1 MPIDFTTFQYSHD
14 QLPIHPKDIFSAL
27 SRRAPGFGYLRDVQ
41 GQVLDRWYPRRNDRD
56 VSIKMNTGTG
66 KTAVGLLML
75 LSSIREGYSPA
86 LYVTPD
92 NYLIRQAGQQAHDL
106 GIPWTDD
113 PDSRAYLAGEAIGI
127 VNVYRLV
134 NGRSIFGGPAGRL
147 THPVPIGALVI
158 DDAHACV
165 NTIEQQTTVTIPS
178 HHEAYRKSLELFR
191 SDLNIQSHSQLLDLE
206 NQEPGLVMR
215 ISISTWVDR
224 CQNLIEIINPYQ
236 NEELLQFSWPFVRD
250 ILPSCQGLI
259 SSDSLEIRPFCPPTS
274 MISSL
279 EQVER
284 RIFLTATLP
293 DDSVLV
299 THFGASEES
308 ACNPV
313 TPKSAA
319 DIGDRLILSPLEL
332 NPAAS
337 ELHIRDVVRRLA
349 NDYNVVVLVPSYL
362 RAEAWKDYADRIAGK
377 DEIDDTVKVLRTN
390 SDAGLT
396 VLVNKYDGIDLPGN
410 ACRVLVID
418 GVPEAIS
425 NSERREAEVLGGSDL
440 IALRKLQR
448 IEQGM
453 GRGVRSAEDYC
464 VVLLMGTG
472 LTRVLARP
480 QMRDRLGPATRAQ
493 LELSMALASKIER
506 QGLPEVVDVLEQ
518 CLGRDPG
525 WLTLSRNCLTGIEY
539 SSGSIEPFAV
549 SSRRAFDVSVTS
561 QFGAAVREMS
571 DAVNSVI
578 DSTTKGWLQELL
590 AAYMHSVDPAQ
601 AQHVLAGAIQHNRRV
616 MRPMAG
622 VRYLRISSGVD
633 QAQTAYDALVGQF
646 EDANSLILGFRDLA
660 ERLAIGTRAPIF
672 ENIIEELGSLLGF
685 QSQRPE
691 RDTGKGPD
699 NLWCLG
705 RLKFLVI
712 ECKSEAKSDVWKRD
726 AGQLAQSM
734 NWFTDK
740 YDNTCKA
747 TPVLIHHSG
756 HHAFDATP
764 ASGGRVIDKRR
775 LGELRKSFEQ
785 YGRTLAARWPF
796 DCEDVRQVLQH
807 HGLMGTGFVARHT
820 SGLA

>member
-1 MPIDFTTFQYSHD
+1 MPIDFTEFQYSND
-14 QLPIHPKDIFSAL
+14 QLPIHPKEIFSAL

-41 GQVLDRWYPRRNDRD
+41 GQVLDRWYLRRNDRD
-56 VSIKMNTGTG
+56 ISIKMNTGTG
-66 KTAVGLLML
+66 KTAVGFLML

-92 NYLIRQAGQQAHDL
+92 NYLVRQAGQQADNL
-106 GIPWTDD
+106 GILWTDD
-113 PDSRAYLAGEAIGI
+113 PDSSAYLSGDAIGI

-134 NGRSIFGGPAGRL
+134 NGRSIFGGPSGRL

-165 NTIEQQTTVTIPS
+165 STIEQQTTVTIPN
-178 HHEAYRKSLELFR
+178 HHKIYQKSLQLFR
-191 SDLNIQSHSQLLDLE
+191 PDLRIQSHSQLLDLE

-215 ISISTWVDR
+215 ISISTWLDR
-224 CQNLIEIINPYQ
+224 HRNLIEIINPYQ
-236 NEELLQFSWPFVRD
+236 NDEILQFSWPFVRN
-250 ILPSCQGLI
+250 ILPSCQGLF
-259 SSDSLEIRPFCPPTS
+259 SSDTFEIRPFCPPTS

-293 DDSVLV
+293 DDSVLI

-313 TPKSAA
+313 TPRSAA
-319 DIGDRLILSPLEL
+319 DIGDRLILAPLEL
-332 NPAAS
+332 NPVAH

-349 NDYNVVVLVPSYL
+349 KNYNVVVLVPSYR
-362 RAEAWKDYADRIAGK
+362 RADVWKDYADRIAGK
-377 DEIDDTVKVLRTN
+377 DEIDAAVMVLR
-390 SDAGLT
+390 SDSRAGLT
-396 VLVNKYDGIDLPGN
+396 VLVNKYDGIDLPGDP
-410 ACRVLVID
+410 CRVLVID
-418 GVPEAIS
+418 GVPEAIT

-440 IALRKLQR
+440 IAFRKLQR

-464 VVLLMGTG
+464 VVLLMGSS

-480 QMRDRLGPATRAQ
+480 HMRDRLGPATRAQ
-493 LELSMALASKIER
+493 LDLSMALVAKIEG
-506 QGLPEVVDVLEQ
+506 QGLQEVVDVIEQ
-518 CLGRDPG
+518 CLSRDPG
-525 WLTLSRNCLTGIEY
+525 WLALSRNCLSGIEY
-539 SSGSIEPFAV
+539 PSGSIEPFAV
-549 SSRRAFDVSVTS
+549 SFRRAFDVSVTS
-561 QFGAAVREMS
+561 QYGAAVRDIS
-571 DAVNSVI
+571 DAINLVT
-578 DSTTKGWLQELL
+578 DTTTKGWLQELL
-590 AAYMHSVDPAQ
+590 AAYMQSIDPPQ

-616 MRPMAG
+616 LRPNTG
-622 VRYLRISSGVD
+622 VDYRRISSGVD
-633 QAQTAYDALVGQF
+633 QSEAAYNALVGQF

-660 ERLAIGTRAPIF
+660 ERLAIGTRAPVF
-672 ENIIEELGSLLGF
+672 EDAIEKLGTLLGF

-705 RLKFLVI
+705 RLRFLVV

-734 NWFTDK
+734 NWFIDK

-747 TPVLIHHSG
+747 MPVLIHHSG
-756 HHAFDATP
+756 HHASDATP
-764 ASGGRVIDKRR
+764 PSGGRVIDKRR
-775 LGELRKSFEQ
+775 LGDLRKSFDQ

-796 DCEDVRQVLQH
+796 DSEDVRQVLQYQN
-807 HGLMGTGFVARHT
+807 LMGTVCVDRYT
-820 SGLA
+820 RGLA